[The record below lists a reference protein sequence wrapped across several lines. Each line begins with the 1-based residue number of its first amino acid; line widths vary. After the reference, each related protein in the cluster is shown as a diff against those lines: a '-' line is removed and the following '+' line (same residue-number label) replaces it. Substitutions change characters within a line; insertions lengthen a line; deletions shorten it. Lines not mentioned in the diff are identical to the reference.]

1 MTTVVLLGTLDTKG
15 SEYAYLR
22 DRIVEAGCDV
32 LMINAGAL
40 GDPAYATVFGR
51 DQVAAAA
58 GTDIATLEGSGDRGA
73 AVAAMADGASVI
85 VQRLYEDGQI
95 HGILGMG
102 GSGGSSIISSS
113 MRRLPIGF
121 PKLLV
126 STMGAGDVGP
136 FVGTS
141 DIAMMYSVVDIAG
154 INAVSSR
161 ILANAAAGLAAMA
174 KAYDARVP
182 RDDERPL
189 VGATMYGTTTPCVD
203 QARAWL
209 EDVGYEVL
217 VFHATGTGGRSM
229 EALMKSGYI
238 TASLDVTTTELI
250 DEVAGGTLTAGPD
263 RLDMAG
269 ALGLPQVVS
278 IGASDQI
285 AFTPPDAVP
294 TAYRDRNLY
303 AHNPSITL
311 VRSNPDECANFG
323 RLLAEKLNRALG
335 PVSLFIPLRGAS
347 SYARAGGVFH
357 DPVADAALVAS
368 LRTHLDS
375 TVELI
380 EMDTDINDPSFG
392 EAMARRLD
400 QHYRTWVEA
409 QPNPTEAGR
418 STSTAPPPTV

>member
-1 MTTVVLLGTLDTKG
+1 MATVVLLGTLDTKG
-15 SEYAYLR
+15 GEYAFLR
-22 DRIVEAGCDV
+22 DRVIEAGCEV
-32 LMINAGAL
+32 VMINAGVL
-40 GDPAYATVFGR
+40 GDPEYATAFSRR
-51 DQVAAAA
+51 DVAEEA
-58 GTDIATLEGSGDRGA
+58 GTDIQALKASEDRGA
-73 AVAAMADGASVI
+73 AVVTMAEGASVI
-85 VQRLYEDGQI
+85 VQQLYDDGRI

-102 GSGGSSIISSS
+102 GSGGSSIISSV

-141 DIAMMYSVVDIAG
+141 DIAMMYSVVDVAG
-154 INAVSSR
+154 INAISSR
-161 ILANAAAGLAAMA
+161 ILDNAAAGLAAMA
-174 KAYDARVP
+174 KAYEARAPSV
-182 RDDERPL
+182 DDRPL

-203 QARAWL
+203 RARAWL
-209 EDVGYEVL
+209 ERAGYEVL

-229 EALMKSGYI
+229 EALIESGYI
-238 TASLDVTTTELI
+238 TAVLDVTTTELI

-263 RLDMAG
+263 RLESAG

-285 AFTPPDAVP
+285 TFTPPDTVP
-294 TAYRDRNLY
+294 AAYRDRNLY
-303 AHNPSITL
+303 AHNPSVTL
-311 VRSNPDECANFG
+311 VRSNPEECAEFG

-335 PVSLFIPLRGAS
+335 SVSLFVPLRGAS
-347 SYARAGGVFH
+347 SYARAGGVFY
-357 DPVADAALVAS
+357 DPIADAALVAS

-380 EMDTDINDPSFG
+380 EIDTDINDPGFG

-400 QHYRTWVEA
+400 QHYRSWADART
-409 QPNPTEAGR
+409 NPDEVGASKSPASPATE
-418 STSTAPPPTV
+418 